1 MEIKTIIIEDETNA
15 RKALENMLTFY
26 APDIKIVGH
35 AESVADGLTLIN
47 EQNPDLLLLD
57 VHLSDGTGFDLLK
70 KIKNKSFKIV
80 FVTAFDKYALPAI
93 KLSAIDYLLKPVKPD
108 ELRKAISKVRNA
120 MEDEEQANL
129 QIETVIENFNQN
141 NQNKKI
147 ILNTNT
153 NIYVIEINQLV
164 HCESVGN
171 YTTVHIKEKDKVMI
185 SKTLKEFEG
194 MLSPYGFFRIHQ
206 SHLINMEYVETY
218 EKKGG
223 GRVKL
228 KTGEVLAVSSRKK
241 DNFIKVLQA
250 YSDTI

>member
-26 APDIKIVGH
+26 APDVTILGH
-35 AESVADGLTLIN
+35 SDSVAEGVPLI
-47 EQNPDLLLLD
+47 ESHNPDLLLLD

-70 KIKNKSFKIV
+70 KLKKKNLKIV

-108 ELRKAISKVRNA
+108 ELRKALSKVRNA
-120 MEDEEQANL
+120 LEDEEQADL
-129 QIETVIENFNQN
+129 QIETVIENFNGN

-153 NIYVIEINQLV
+153 NIYVIEIKDLV

-171 YTTVHIKEKDKVMI
+171 YTTVCIKEKKDIMI
-185 SKTLKEFEG
+185 SKTLKDFEE
-194 MLSPYGFFRIHQ
+194 MLAPFGFFRIHQ
-206 SHLINMEYVETY
+206 SHLINMDYVETY

-241 DNFIKVLQA
+241 DNFIKAIQA
-250 YSDTI
+250 YSDII